1 MDDTKLEVFKLA
13 NGDVRVCAT
22 MGPVFI
28 ETMHRQLEAEIKE
41 RVAQALADQF
51 IKDKG
56 TAIIATI
63 DLKDVLNSAVAKVVT
78 RLSEESRK

>member
-1 MDDTKLEVFKLA
+1 MDPKIEVFA
-13 NGDVRVCAT
+13 RPSGDVEVRTTFNAF
-22 MGPVFI
+22 FI
-28 ETMHRQLEAEIKE
+28 SEIQRRLPEVIVEK
-41 RVAQALADQF
+41 AAAALCEKF
-51 IKDKG
+51 IADKG